1 MDCIFRVS
9 YHRSVLRLPK
19 VSRKEPETSPWK
31 RKGPPTPTKERERE
45 RDAREEEEE
54 EEEEERLFFVVL
66 VFPCGSRGDEKRGG
80 ERVAHTARE
89 LEDKGR

>member
-45 RDAREEEEE
+45 RETREKKKKKKKKKSVYF
-54 EEEEERLFFVVL
+54 LL
-66 VFPCGSRGDEKRGG
+66 S
-80 ERVAHTARE
+80 
-89 LEDKGR
+89 

>member
-45 RDAREEEEE
+45 TREKKKKKKKKKKSVYF
-54 EEEEERLFFVVL
+54 LL
-66 VFPCGSRGDEKRGG
+66 S
-80 ERVAHTARE
+80 
-89 LEDKGR
+89 